1 MTAGRARGWKRAT
14 RDHALLRVLSDSDL
28 PRLGGDDGAP
38 REFFGITR
46 QDLQTCAPLVCG
58 AEADQAH
65 NAAMRK
71 PSQDSQLPKSLSMV
85 TTTRPWSFA
94 RTRISSSP
102 GSGVQSPAHT
112 TSCPAASSSVLAW
125 GLTHASRRTFKN
137 RPQWRVVRCV
147 RWRRF
152 VARRPSRLGCPHVPA
167 RDSVRG

>member
-71 PSQDSQLPKSLSMV
+71 PSQDSQLPKILV
-85 TTTRPWSFA
+85 DGDHDAPLVLRPDKDFLVA
-94 RTRISSSP
+94 GIRGPVPGPYHVVP
-102 GSGVQSPAHT
+102 GSFEFSFGLGTDARVQENLQEP
-112 TSCPAASSSVLAW
+112 TSMESGSMRSLAAI
-125 GLTHASRRTFKN
+125 RR
-137 RPQWRVVRCV
+137 
-147 RWRRF
+147 
-152 VARRPSRLGCPHVPA
+152 A
-167 RDSVRG
+167 